1 MSGSEDL
8 VCREFQIRL
17 VQAVEPL
24 RNSLQNHAVY
34 TRLNSIWP
42 LRSFM
47 EAHVFAVWDFMCLV
61 KTLQQRLTCVTT
73 PWLPPSDAVS
83 ARLINDIVLV
93 EESDQVEHDR
103 YASHFELYLI
113 AMEEVGAN
121 TRAIRTFLGALQS
134 GQDVAEAL
142 RASDVGPSV
151 RGFVTNT
158 MATIPRGSHEVAA
171 SFLLGREAVI
181 PLMFEQVLKVTSHL
195 PAPMLN
201 WYLERHITVD
211 SDEHGPAGWRLL
223 SRLCGDDE
231 TRWLEAE
238 ASAKRAL
245 LSRRALW
252 DGVCSALRPSAA
264 NPTAPLST

>member
-24 RNSLQNHAVY
+24 RGQLQNHAVY

-42 LRSFM
+42 LRLFM

-73 PWLPPSDAVS
+73 PWLPPSDPLS

-93 EESDQVEHDR
+93 EESDQVEHGR
-103 YASHFELYLI
+103 YGSHFELYLV
-113 AMEEVGAN
+113 AMDEVGAS
-121 TRAIRTFLGALQS
+121 TRAIRAFLGAIAA
-134 GQDVAEAL
+134 GHDVAEAL
-142 RASDVGPSV
+142 RACDVGPTV

-158 MATIPRGSHEVAA
+158 ISTLGRGTHEVAA
-171 SFLLGREAVI
+171 SFLLGREVVI
-181 PLMFEQVLKVTSHL
+181 PLMFEQVLSVTSRL

-201 WYLERHITVD
+201 WYLDRHISVD

-223 SRLCGDDE
+223 SRLCGADE
-231 TRWLEAE
+231 TRWHEAE
-238 ASAKRAL
+238 AAAKRAL
-245 LSRRALW
+245 IARRALW
-252 DGVCSALRPSAA
+252 DGVCSGLRPPAP
-264 NPTAPLST
+264 NPSAPLST